1 MRRYNATKRRKHT
14 TPLKYHE
21 RLLHGVYMLLCWQ
34 RQSKATVRD
43 IIEVPFKQRRY
54 EYTNVCI
61 STKKYPYTSRY
72 MKKHK

>member
-21 RLLHGVYMLLCWQ
+21 RLLHGVYRFLCWQ
-34 RQSKATVRD
+34 RQSKAVVRD
-43 IIEVPFKQRRY
+43 IIEVAFKQRRY
-54 EYTNVCI
+54 EYINVRVSTN
-61 STKKYPYTSRY
+61 KYLYTSRY